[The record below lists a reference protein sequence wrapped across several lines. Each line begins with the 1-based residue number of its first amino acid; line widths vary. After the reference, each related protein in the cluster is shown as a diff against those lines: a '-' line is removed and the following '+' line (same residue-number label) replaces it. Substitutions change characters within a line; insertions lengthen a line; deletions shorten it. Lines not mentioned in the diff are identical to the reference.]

1 MRHHNRRNRQPGS
14 QKTAVVDT
22 KAAMESTS
30 DDSSTKAAEQGGHP
44 PARENKNLDTPVLLT
59 PQYYA
64 HNNGF
69 QRKFS
74 NWVLDF
80 CQALFRR
87 ETDETQQFL
96 DLGCG
101 TGDFTRECLLPRC
114 LPCRRMVAVDLSA
127 DMIDYARSHWVHDAL
142 EFRKLDITVDEHV
155 ADLLGEYG
163 AFDRVYSFHC
173 LHWALNQPAALKNV
187 ARLLKPG
194 GECLL
199 VFHASLQA
207 MDVCRNITKIERWS
221 KYAPVVDRFVPATQD
236 MDDCERIEYA
246 SKLLK
251 EAGLSPSILELP
263 RCTVFDGCSLDTL
276 LGVYITLNPVADI
289 LPDEEKMA
297 AVKDTVELIRTMH
310 SSDADKSRYRVY
322 VIKASKM

>member
-1 MRHHNRRNRQPGS
+1 MKKRRSFLNNIS
-14 QKTAVVDT
+14 VDT

-30 DDSSTKAAEQGGHP
+30 DDTTTKAAEQGGHP
-44 PARENKNLDTPVLLT
+44 PARENKDLETPVLLT

-155 ADLLGEYG
+155 ADLLGDATKY
-163 AFDRVYSFHC
+163 
-173 LHWALNQPAALKNV
+173 LAA
-187 ARLLKPG
+187 P
-194 GECLL
+194 
-199 VFHASLQA
+199 
-207 MDVCRNITKIERWS
+207 
-221 KYAPVVDRFVPATQD
+221 
-236 MDDCERIEYA
+236 
-246 SKLLK
+246 
-251 EAGLSPSILELP
+251 
-263 RCTVFDGCSLDTL
+263 
-276 LGVYITLNPVADI
+276 
-289 LPDEEKMA
+289 
-297 AVKDTVELIRTMH
+297 
-310 SSDADKSRYRVY
+310 
-322 VIKASKM
+322 

>member
-1 MRHHNRRNRQPGS
+1 MPLDQRYHKSDHPWSSASVVVPSMKMGKIRQRRLIRRATNGRRRKPGQPSIRRRWLNRGV
-14 QKTAVVDT
+14 TFAVQYCGVPT
-22 KAAMESTS
+22 K
-30 DDSSTKAAEQGGHP
+30 GI
-44 PARENKNLDTPVLLT
+44 LVLS
-59 PQYYA
+59 
-64 HNNGF
+64 
-69 QRKFS
+69 FS
-74 NWVLDF
+74 GL
-80 CQALFRR
+80 LM
-87 ETDETQQFL
+87 
-96 DLGCG
+96 
-101 TGDFTRECLLPRC
+101 TG
-114 LPCRRMVAVDLSA
+114 
-127 DMIDYARSHWVHDAL
+127 
-142 EFRKLDITVDEHV
+142 
-155 ADLLGEYG
+155 GEYG

-221 KYAPVVDRFVPATQD
+221 KYAPVIDRFVPVTQD

-251 EAGLSPSILELP
+251 EAGLSPSMLELP
-263 RCTVFDGCSLDTL
+263 RCTVFDGCSLETL
-276 LGVYITLNPVADI
+276 MGVYITLNPVADI

-310 SSDADKSRYRVY
+310 SSDDDKARYRVY

>member
-1 MRHHNRRNRQPGS
+1 
-14 QKTAVVDT
+14 
-22 KAAMESTS
+22 MESRS
-30 DDSSTKAAEQGGHP
+30 EDSTLRAPEQGRHD
-44 PARENKNLDTPVLLT
+44 PAPENNDTSTTVFFT
-59 PQYYA
+59 PRYYA
-64 HNNGF
+64 HNNCF

-87 ETDETQQFL
+87 EPDETQQFL

-114 LPCRRMVAVDLSA
+114 LPCRRMVAVDLST
-127 DMIDYARSHWVHDAL
+127 DMVDYAKSHWIHDAL
-142 EFRKLDITVDEHV
+142 EFRKLDITVDEDV

-173 LHWALNQPAALKNV
+173 LHWTLNAPTSLKNV

-207 MDVCRNITKIERWS
+207 MDVCRNVAKIERWS
-221 KYAPVVDRFVPATQD
+221 KYAPMIDRFVPITQD
-236 MDDCERIEYA
+236 MEDCERIEYI

-251 EAGLSPSILELP
+251 EAGLSPSMLELP
-263 RCTVFDGCSLDTL
+263 RCTLFDGCSLETL
-276 LGVYITLNPVADI
+276 IGVYIPLNPVADI
-289 LPDEEKMA
+289 LPEEEKMA
-297 AVKDTVELIRTMH
+297 AVLDVVEMIRTVH
-310 SSDADKSRYRVY
+310 TSDADKSRYRVY
-322 VIKASKM
+322 VIKASKIQE

>member
-1 MRHHNRRNRQPGS
+1 M
-14 QKTAVVDT
+14 TAVDT

-30 DDSSTKAAEQGGHP
+30 DDSTTKATELIGHH
-44 PARENKNLDTPVLLT
+44 PAGENKDIHTPVLLI

-80 CQALFRR
+80 CQALFLR
-87 ETDETQQFL
+87 EPDETQQFL

-114 LPCRRMVAVDLSA
+114 LPCRMMVAVDLSA
-127 DMIDYARSHWVHDAL
+127 DMIDYAKSHWVHDAL

-173 LHWALNQPAALKNV
+173 LHWALHQPAALKNV

-199 VFHASLQA
+199 VFHASLQVV
-207 MDVCRNITKIERWS
+207 DVCRNITKIERWS
-221 KYAPVVDRFVPATQD
+221 KYAPVLDRFVPVTQD
-236 MDDCERIEYA
+236 MDDCERIEYV

-251 EAGLSPSILELP
+251 EAGLSPSMLELP
-263 RCTVFDGCSLDTL
+263 RCTVFDDCSLETL
-276 LGVYITLNPVADI
+276 LSVYITSNPVADI
-289 LPDEEKMA
+289 LPDAEKMA
-297 AVKDTVELIRTMH
+297 VVQDAVELIRNVH
-310 SSDADKSRYRVY
+310 SSGVDKSRYRVY